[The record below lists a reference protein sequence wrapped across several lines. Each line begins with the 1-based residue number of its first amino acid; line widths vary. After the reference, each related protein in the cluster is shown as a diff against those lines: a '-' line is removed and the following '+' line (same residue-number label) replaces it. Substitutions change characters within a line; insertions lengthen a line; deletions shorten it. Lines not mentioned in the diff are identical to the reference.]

1 MDAAHDA
8 QHFLSSVVCSAA
20 CFAAKTRDFLVDI
33 AKVSIKFGANFV
45 RDTRR
50 APAETVQKSQE
61 GAARVSKHLKCFCAP
76 LPRAART
83 FRAKIAEFFGRKSDQ
98 NRTILRAKFSNSARW
113 RPRTHATTEKN
124 APIIFEWTLHTMPSI
139 F

>member
-8 QHFLSSVVCSAA
+8 QHFLSSAVCSAA
-20 CFAAKTRDFLVDI
+20 SFAAKTRDFLVDI

-61 GAARVSKHLKCFCAP
+61 GVARPARHVHCFCAP
-76 LPRAART
+76 LPRLVRA
-83 FRAKIAEFFGRKSDQ
+83 FGAKIAQFVGRNSRNFACNFWQLGNFFMG
-98 NRTILRAKFSNSARW
+98 
-113 RPRTHATTEKN
+113 
-124 APIIFEWTLHTMPSI
+124 TLFFLHL
-139 F
+139 